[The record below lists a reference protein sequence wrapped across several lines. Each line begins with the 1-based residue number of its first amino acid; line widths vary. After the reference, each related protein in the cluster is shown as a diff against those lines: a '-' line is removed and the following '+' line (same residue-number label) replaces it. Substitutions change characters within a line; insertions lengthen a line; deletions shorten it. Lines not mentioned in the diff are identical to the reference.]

1 MVLQFIVENLNAP
14 QTRRE
19 FRKKYEGSP
28 TYKYENDQI
37 SGNGFDLE
45 NFEGRT
51 DIEVSKYVP
60 LDLAIVQN
68 SSGSNLEAQINQS
81 SSRTVPISPD
91 STAVIEQDGIRSLK
105 IVEQDGNQVDAGDVS
120 VTVKKSAIDSDQ
132 KILQEKRNIFS
143 VS

>member
-1 MVLQFIVENLNAP
+1 MVLQFIIENLNAP
-14 QTRRE
+14 ETRRE

-28 TYKYENDQI
+28 TYKYENDKI
-37 SGNGFDLE
+37 EGNEFDLE

-68 SSGSNLEAQINQS
+68 SSASNLEVQINQS
-81 SSRTVPISPD
+81 RSRTVPVSPD

-105 IVEQDGNQVDAGDVS
+105 IVEEDGSLVEAGEIS